1 MLLAS
6 VRYCFTCR
14 NASCEEANRV
24 KANVPDVDVAYKP
37 FQDPSE
43 GSEWGSAKSFVF
55 LFSLSVFDNVSKC
68 TSGIKV
74 DTELAVSLSAL
85 SHRD

>member
-6 VRYCFTCR
+6 VRYCLTCR

-24 KANVPDVDVAYKP
+24 KANVPDVDVANKP
-37 FQDPSE
+37 FQDS
-43 GSEWGSAKSFVF
+43 SEWGSAKSFVF

-74 DTELAVSLSAL
+74 DTELAVSLSGL